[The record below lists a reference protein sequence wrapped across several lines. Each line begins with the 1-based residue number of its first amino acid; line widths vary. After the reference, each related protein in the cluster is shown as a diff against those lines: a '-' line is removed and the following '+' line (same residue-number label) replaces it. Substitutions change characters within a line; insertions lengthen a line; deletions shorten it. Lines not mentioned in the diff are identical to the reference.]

1 MRLAPLL
8 IVCLLAAPVVQAADR
23 PAGLQPLPEIP
34 PPPGIVDADLEPHIT
49 IVQRG
54 ADRVE
59 EFRLKGR
66 LYMLK
71 VTPPHGRPYY
81 LIDQLGD
88 GQMSRFEGVAP
99 SLMVPM
105 WVIFE
110 F

>member
-1 MRLAPLL
+1 MRFFPLL
-8 IVCLLAAPVVQAADR
+8 FACLIAAPFVQAADR

-34 PPPGIVDADLEPHIT
+34 PPPGIVDADLEPRVT

-54 ADRVE
+54 VDRVE

-88 GQMSRFEGVAP
+88 GQMSRFEGIAP